1 MDRKRI
7 IYLIL
12 ALIPVLFLMF
22 LLAMVN
28 VLAMLL
34 AVAALLGGLLLL
46 KRFKPEWFAKPG
58 GPQLPSIV
66 PPSWAQDPPS
76 EKPKVYMV
84 LSGREYVGAKR
95 IQVNKTTY
103 TIGRDADNDFC
114 INDPCVG
121 RHHCRIEYDPV
132 ENTCYAIDNG
142 SVNSTYLNSERLTAG
157 QRCRLI
163 QGDRIRIADREFEVE
178 YANF

>member
-12 ALIPVLFLMF
+12 ALVPVLFLLF

-34 AVAALLGGLLLL
+34 AVAVLLGGLLLL
-46 KRFKPEWFAKPG
+46 RRFKPEWFAKPG
-58 GPQLPSIV
+58 GPPLPSIV

-95 IQVNKTTY
+95 IQVNKSTY

-114 INDPCVG
+114 INDPRVG
-121 RHHCRIEYDPV
+121 RHHCRIEYDPM

-142 SVNSTYLNSERLTAG
+142 SVNSTYLNSERLVAG
-157 QRCRLI
+157 KRRRLI

>member
-1 MDRKRI
+1 
-7 IYLIL
+7 
-12 ALIPVLFLMF
+12 
-22 LLAMVN
+22 
-28 VLAMLL
+28 
-34 AVAALLGGLLLL
+34 
-46 KRFKPEWFAKPG
+46 
-58 GPQLPSIV
+58 
-66 PPSWAQDPPS
+66 
-76 EKPKVYMV
+76 MV

-163 QGDRIRIADREFEVE
+163 QGDRIRIADRELKWNTPISDPGRKARTEE
-178 YANF
+178 ETACILHG